1 MKKSKLARGFHK
13 SGALLTSLC
22 MFLSAPGTNFLNN
35 ASLVYAN
42 TDAVIQGTNVNI
54 RSSAGT
60 DGSVV
65 TSLGNGTQISII
77 NQETGTDG
85 NTWYQISFS
94 GGYGYV
100 RSDFVKKQVTYTT
113 DSNFENYLSQQGF
126 PESYKD
132 GLRALH
138 TQYPNWIF
146 TGVNTGLDWSTAIQ
160 AELQGTQSLIERT
173 VKSSWKS
180 TDPGKFD
187 WTTSTWPGFDGATWV
202 GASKEILEYYMDPR
216 NFLDE
221 NYIFQ
226 FTAHKYDPT
235 KQTLEGVKSMVQG
248 TFLEGAV
255 TVDSSSPLYQA
266 ALQAMYS
273 GSVNETSASV
283 PGVQTD
289 APITVDTLSEL
300 VNSGMS
306 SDEIV
311 YAYEAPNGYG
321 DSTNSVSTYVTASGS
336 SSDGAS
342 ASSESSTGI
351 IDITG
356 DTAQTETSASTDIA
370 ADAAAAGVIADTATE
385 SAAAADAAS
394 TQQAADAAALAAM
407 SGGSGTMTVTYSDL
421 IMEAAQMSQVNP
433 YVLAAMI
440 IQEQGT
446 KGTSGS
452 ISGATGYY
460 NFFNVGA
467 YASGGMTAV
476 ERGLWYASQN
486 GSYNRPWNSQE
497 RAIIGGAMFY
507 GQNYVDAGQ
516 NTLYLKKFN
525 VQGSNMY
532 QHQYMTNTQGAA
544 EEGKK
549 LGRAYNASMRNDAIE
564 FFIPIYSNMPETACP
579 LPTKDGNP
587 NNKLSGLS
595 VDGFTLTPGF
605 NMDTESYT
613 LIVDPSVSYVNV
625 SASAIH
631 SGATVSG
638 AGQVTL
644 NLASNTIPIVVTAEN
659 GDQRTYTITINKA
672 GGGQYD
678 TAQSASSAAGST
690 ENDAAS
696 YGISVQTES
705 SAEGPIT
712 SQDANVSAGGTTIE
726 SNVVEVGVG
735 PL

>member
-1 MKKSKLARGFHK
+1 MIIYAKSSQRGVQLMRKSKLTRGFHK
-13 SGALLTSLC
+13 TSAFLTALC
-22 MFLSAPGTNFLNN
+22 MFLTTPTASFLNGI
-35 ASLVYAN
+35 SQVYAG
-42 TDAVIQGTNVNI
+42 TDAVIQGTSVNV
-54 RSSAGT
+54 RASAGT
-60 DGSVV
+60 DGSPV
-65 TSLGNGTQISII
+65 TSLGNGTQVSIL
-77 NQETGTDG
+77 NEATGSDG
-85 NTWYQISFS
+85 NIWYQISFS
-94 GGYGYV
+94 GGTGYV
-100 RSDFVKKQVTYTT
+100 RSDFVKKKIAYTS
-113 DSNFENYLSQQGF
+113 DASFESYLSQQGF
-126 PESYKD
+126 PESYKED
-132 GLRALH
+132 LRLLH
-138 TQYPNWIF
+138 AQYPNWVF
-146 TGVNTGLDWSTAIQ
+146 TAVNTGLDWSTVIQ

-248 TFLEGAV
+248 TFLEGTV
-255 TVDSSSPLYQA
+255 TVDSSSYLYQA
-266 ALQAMYS
+266 ALQAMSS
-273 GSVNETSASV
+273 GTVSETSASV

-289 APITVDTLSEL
+289 GTTTVDSLSEL

-311 YAYEAPNGYG
+311 YAYEAPDGV
-321 DSTNSVSTYVTASGS
+321 DASNSVSAVVS
-336 SSDGAS
+336 
-342 ASSESSTGI
+342 SSESSTGI
-351 IDITG
+351 VDITG
-356 DTAQTETSASTDIA
+356 AIVTEETTASADTSGPTVAASTDTA
-370 ADAAAAGVIADTATE
+370 TVTDAAATASDTA
-385 SAAAADAAS
+385 SAAAN
-394 TQQAADAAALAAM
+394 L
-407 SGGSGTMTVTYSDL
+407 GSGTMTVTYSDI
-421 IMEAAQMSQVNP
+421 IMEAAQISQVNP

-476 ERGLWYASQN
+476 ERGLWYASQS

-532 QHQYMTNTQGAA
+532 KHQYMTNTQGAA

-549 LGRAYNASMRNDAIE
+549 LGKAYTASMRNDAIE

-625 SASAIH
+625 SATAIH

-638 AGQVTL
+638 TGQISL
-644 NLASNTIPIVVTAEN
+644 GLSSNTIPIVVTAEN
-659 GDQRTYTITINKA
+659 GDQRTYSITINKSS
-672 GGGQYD
+672 GGQNSTAGISTADISSAND
-678 TAQSASSAAGST
+678 TASYSMPVVTETSSDGS
-690 ENDAAS
+690 N
-696 YGISVQTES
+696 S
-705 SAEGPIT
+705 SIDT
-712 SQDANVSAGGTTIE
+712 NVSAAETTNDP
-726 SNVVEVGVG
+726 NVVEVGVG

>member
-1 MKKSKLARGFHK
+1 MRNSKLTRGFHK
-13 SGALLTSLC
+13 TGAFLTALC
-22 MFLSAPGTNFLNN
+22 MFLTSPGASFLNGV
-35 ASLVYAN
+35 SRVYAG
-42 TDAVIQGTNVNI
+42 TDAVIQGTSVNV

-65 TSLGNGTQISII
+65 TSLGNGVQITILD
-77 NQETGTDG
+77 QATGSDG
-85 NTWYQISFS
+85 NIWYQISFS
-94 GGYGYV
+94 GGTGYV
-100 RSDFVKKQVTYTT
+100 RSDFVKKKIAYTT
-113 DSNFENYLSQQGF
+113 DSNFEAYLSQQGF
-126 PESYKD
+126 PETYKED
-132 GLRALH
+132 LRLLH
-138 TQYPNWIF
+138 AQYPNWVF
-146 TGVNTGLDWSTAIQ
+146 TAVNTGLDWSTVIQ

-180 TDPGKFD
+180 TEPGKFD

-248 TFLEGAV
+248 TFLEGTV

-273 GSVNETSASV
+273 GSVSETSASV

-289 APITVDTLSEL
+289 GTTVVDSVSQL

-311 YAYEAPNGYG
+311 YAYEAPNGV
-321 DSTNSVSTYVTASGS
+321 DSSNSVSAVVN
-336 SSDGAS
+336 
-342 ASSESSTGI
+342 SSESSTGI
-351 IDITG
+351 VDITG
-356 DTAQTETSASTDIA
+356 AIVTDDTSASQGISGPTVA
-370 ADAAAAGVIADTATE
+370 ASTEATTETAAAATDST
-385 SAAAADAAS
+385 AAAAYAAG
-394 TQQAADAAALAAM
+394 T
-407 SGGSGTMTVTYSDL
+407 GTMTVTYSDI
-421 IMEAAQMSQVNP
+421 IMEAAQISQVNP

-532 QHQYMTNTQGAA
+532 KHQYMTNTQGAA

-549 LGRAYNASMRNDAIE
+549 LGKAYNATMRNDAIE

-595 VDGFTLTPGF
+595 VDGFTITPGF

-625 SASAIH
+625 SATAIH

-638 AGQVTL
+638 TGQVAL
-644 NLASNTIPIVVTAEN
+644 SLASNTVPVVVTAEN
-659 GDQRTYTITINKA
+659 GDQRTYTITINKS
-672 GGGQYD
+672 GGGQTG
-678 TAQSASSAAGST
+678 TAQVSSADGIT
-690 ENDAAS
+690 GTDAAS
-696 YGISVQTES
+696 NGISVVTES
-705 SAEGPIT
+705 SSDG
-712 SQDANVSAGGTTIE
+712 SDANVSAGGATID